1 MMLLSALRDL
11 QWRRRRVLI
20 AIVGTALVFALT
32 LMLAGVSHGFDFE
45 TDRTMSKFHTD
56 GWIVLNGAA
65 GPFIGQLPMLASTL
79 DAVRHEPGITEA
91 NPMIFSRRTVGVGTK
106 SLTELNMFGVATSGV
121 GVPRVDHGRAATAP
135 SEIVVSTTLHD
146 PIGKTIVVSGT
157 PFRVV
162 GTISNWTAV
171 ASVSNAYVTLADAQ
185 QLGFFGQPIISAIAV
200 TGTPRTLPA
209 GTRFIRNSEA
219 RNDLLR
225 PVGNAREGIDLV
237 GRLLWFVAATIIGSV
252 IYLSALERV
261 HDFAIFKATGTSS
274 RSVLADLV
282 VQAVILSLVSAAVG
296 IVGAELIGPH
306 FPVQVVIPGSALLL
320 LPVLA
325 VTVGLL
331 ASLLGL
337 RRAVAVDP
345 AVAFSSN

>member
-1 MMLLSALRDL
+1 MLLSALRDL

-20 AIVGTALVFALT
+20 AILGTALVFALT

-45 TDRTMSKFHTD
+45 TDRTMGKFRTD
-56 GWIVLNGAA
+56 GWVTLNGAA

-79 DAVRHEPGITEA
+79 DAVRKDPGVTGS
-91 NPMIFSRRTVGVGTK
+91 NPLIFSRRTVGVGTK
-106 SLTELNMFGVATSGV
+106 SLTELNLFGVASSGV
-121 GVPRVDHGRAATAP
+121 GVPPVDHGRAPNT
-135 SEIVVSTTLHD
+135 SGEIVVSTTLHD
-146 PIGKTIVVSGT
+146 HIGKAISVSGR

-171 ASVSNAYVTLADAQ
+171 AGVANGFVTIADAQ
-185 QLGFFGQPIISAIAV
+185 KLAFLGQPIISAVAV
-200 TGTPRTLPA
+200 TGTPRALPP
-209 GTRFIRNSEA
+209 GTRFIRNAEA

-225 PVGNAREGIDLV
+225 PVGNARDGINLV

-274 RSVLADLV
+274 RNILADLV
-282 VQAVILSLVSAAVG
+282 VQAILLSLVSAGVG
-296 IVGAELIGPH
+296 VLAAKLIGPL
-306 FPVQVVIPGSALLL
+306 FPVQVVIPQSALVL

-345 AVAFSSN
+345 AVAFSSA